1 MVILQHLYHM
11 GRHSIGPSTGGSSSQ
26 NCGLFRFH
34 RLTSRIC
41 PNTLGALTVSQMRIL
56 KHLKIGI
63 ELMENDQN
71 IHSVSKLCT
80 LMQYSLVF
88 YGDRPCHSCT
98 VVESRDGPLWCYQVG
113 THLLFQYR
121 NAHYDLGQKR
131 VLLPFEECHHKRH
144 KLQMTLQLV
153 PPGLVC

>member
-1 MVILQHLYHM
+1 MLLKNLIKKSRLEIMVILQHLYHM
-11 GRHSIGPSTGGSSSQ
+11 GRHSIGPSTDGSSSQ

-63 ELMENDQN
+63 ELVENDQN

-88 YGDRPCHSCT
+88 DGDRPCHSMYC
-98 VVESRDGPLWCYQVG
+98 C
-113 THLLFQYR
+113 
-121 NAHYDLGQKR
+121 R
-131 VLLPFEECHHKRH
+131 VQGRPSMVLSNRH
-144 KLQMTLQLV
+144 
-153 PPGLVC
+153 PSAFPI